1 MGRGCCGVKNVPSI
15 LYALAA
21 VIWLVVGFL
30 SGSVVYIA
38 LAAVFFLLAYRTS
51 KAKEE

>member
-1 MGRGCCGVKNVPSI
+1 MRNIPSV

-30 SGSVVYIA
+30 TGSVVYIA
-38 LAAVFFLLAYRTS
+38 LAAVFFLLSYR
-51 KAKEE
+51 KRPAKEE

>member
-1 MGRGCCGVKNVPSI
+1 MRNIPSV

-30 SGSVVYIA
+30 TGSVVYIA
-38 LAAVFFLLAYRTS
+38 LAAVFFLLAYRKRS
-51 KAKEE
+51 SKEE